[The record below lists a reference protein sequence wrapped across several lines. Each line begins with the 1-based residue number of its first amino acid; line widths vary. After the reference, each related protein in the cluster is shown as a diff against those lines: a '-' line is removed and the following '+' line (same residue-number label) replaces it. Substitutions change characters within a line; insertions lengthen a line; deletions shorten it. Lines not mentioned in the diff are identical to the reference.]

1 MTFGDPRWL
10 WGLLAMPLLLALE
23 WSAVVRA
30 DRRLRE
36 LVGERADSVLLEQR
50 RAGQRRLS
58 LVLRALALALLVA
71 GAADPQW
78 GRELVRRG
86 ASGSDVVLAIDVSAS
101 MDTRDVAPSRLEEAR
116 REALAVLDRLEGSR
130 VGLVAFAGDA
140 VRLCPLTL
148 DLGAVRLALQGLGSG
163 AVSEPGTDIGR
174 ALRTAARVMPGGRRE
189 EQAIVLWTDGE
200 DLEHGAGAAIDDL
213 ARTGMR
219 VFTVGVGTPAGD
231 FVPLLDG
238 EGRSV
243 DVKRDES
250 GQPVRSRLDEQLLR
264 SCAAKTRG
272 GYFSASRPGGELPRL
287 VASLSSLARSGRG
300 QRLIERPVSRFPFL
314 AALAALLLVLDR
326 VRTRRRIP
334 KRDDAAPRNARRA
347 PAAEPRSV
355 ARGAGA
361 AAGRAAAVLMCA
373 GGALLASSGIARGQS
388 DWARGDQAF
397 KRGNWE
403 AAESLYTQR
412 LKQGSAR
419 AAEVNRA
426 TARARRGL
434 GAPADSE
441 LGALSARGDAAGRA
455 AGYNLGTLEAE
466 RQDYDHALGELRRA
480 LERDPRD
487 QDARW
492 NYELAMRLKQAQQN
506 PQKPPQNSK
515 PKPQPSAP
523 NAGSGQPQPAPGTPP
538 PGQPPPS
545 PAQQPLSQNTGP
557 GSSGSMNQQQADQI
571 LDALDQQARLQQGKN
586 QVRVVREKRGRDW

>member
-1 MTFGDPRWL
+1 MTFGDSRWL
-10 WGLLAMPLLLALE
+10 WGLLALPLLLALD
-23 WSAVVRA
+23 WGAVVRA
-30 DRRLRE
+30 DRQLRE
-36 LVGERADSVLLEQR
+36 LVGARADSVLLEQR

-58 LVLRALALALLVA
+58 LVLRALALALLVI

-140 VRLCPLTL
+140 VRLSPLTL
-148 DLGAVRLALQGLGSG
+148 DLGAVRLALQGLGSD
-163 AVSEPGTDIGR
+163 AVSEPGTDLGR
-174 ALRTAARVMPGGRRE
+174 ALRAAARVMPGGRRE

-200 DLEHGAGAAIDDL
+200 DLEHGAGGAIDEL
-213 ARTGMR
+213 AHTGMR
-219 VFTVGVGTPAGD
+219 VFTIGVGTPGGD

-238 EGRSV
+238 EGRAV

-250 GQPVRSRLDEQLLR
+250 GQPVRSRLDEALLR
-264 SCAAKTRG
+264 SCAARTRG

-300 QRLIERPVSRFPFL
+300 QRLIERPVSRFPLL
-314 AALAALLLVLDR
+314 AALAALLLLLDR
-326 VRTRRRIP
+326 VRTRRRVP
-334 KRDDAAPRNARRA
+334 QREDEAPPGAQRPARAAARTPGR
-347 PAAEPRSV
+347 
-355 ARGAGA
+355 AGA
-361 AAGRAAAVLMCA
+361 AAGRAAAVLVCA
-373 GGALLASSGIARGQS
+373 GWALLTWPRLARGQS

-412 LKQGSAR
+412 LKHGTAR

-466 RQDYDHALGELRRA
+466 HQNYDQALSELRRA

-506 PQKPPQNSK
+506 PQKPPPSSK
-515 PKPQPSAP
+515 PQSQPNAP
-523 NAGSGQPQPAPGTPP
+523 SAGSGAPKPAPGTPP

-545 PAQQPLSQNTGP
+545 TAQQPLSQNTGP